1 VTPFGLPG
9 WRKTMSD
16 ITTFLRAD
24 RIACDRLF
32 RRVENAVR
40 RRSWLA
46 AFGANARFQRA
57 LNQHLLMEEQVLFK
71 ALEQYTS
78 EASKPIVDM
87 LREHQQLRHIA
98 ATATAA
104 VRRCHAQSFFGI
116 ATALRLMVREHCT
129 KEEGIVLLMADH
141 FLRPAARFLIDAMR
155 AVEMPA
161 NSEYS
166 QTGLTRIA

>member
-1 VTPFGLPG
+1 
-9 WRKTMSD
+9 MSD
-16 ITTFLRAD
+16 ITTFLKAD

-40 RRSWLA
+40 RRSWRA
-46 AFGANARFQRA
+46 AFGANARFERA

-78 EASKPIVDM
+78 DASKPVAAM

-98 ATATAA
+98 ATATAS
-104 VRRCHAQSFFGI
+104 VRRCHAPSFFGT
-116 ATALRLMVREHCT
+116 ADALRLMMREHCT

-161 NSEYS
+161 
-166 QTGLTRIA
+166 GGDRPRCVPARLA